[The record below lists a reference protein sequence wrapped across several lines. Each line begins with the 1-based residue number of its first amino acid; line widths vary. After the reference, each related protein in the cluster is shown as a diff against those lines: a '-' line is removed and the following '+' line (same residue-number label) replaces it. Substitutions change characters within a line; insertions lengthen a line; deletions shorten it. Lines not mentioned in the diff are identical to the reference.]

1 MLGVKLEYNLK
12 WHKTLDDLHSKL
24 KKRLAG
30 LFKLRYIVPYSMLKV
45 ITQGIFNSVL
55 VYCLPLFGGCDKADI
70 HSLQVLQNKAAQI
83 VTRSPPRSVR
93 KPMFDKLDWLSVNQ
107 LIAYHTLLQIYKIR
121 STREPEY
128 MSEIL
133 RKDNRNGHIVVTNT
147 ELTLAKKS
155 FSFRGSQLWNSLP
168 DNIRNSLKIGIFKKA
183 CKKWVKE
190 TVPRFLD

>member
-1 MLGVKLEYNLK
+1 
-12 WHKTLDDLHSKL
+12 
-24 KKRLAG
+24 
-30 LFKLRYIVPYSMLKV
+30 MLKV

-168 DNIRNSLKIGIFKKA
+168 DNIRNSLKIGIFKKS